1 MFRGENN
8 FRNAYMA
15 QAVSRVA
22 EQGSGSEMTAG
33 QHDMGMASKN
43 DVDIRRILHHF
54 EIIAVSQMAEDDVD
68 GVMVEPE
75 PVRDS
80 LVVFFIRQLP

>member
-15 QAVSRVA
+15 QPMSCVA
-22 EQGSGSEMTAG
+22 KQRTGSEMTAG

-54 EIIAVSQMAEDDVD
+54 QIIAVSQMAEDDVD
-68 GVMVEPE
+68 GIMVEPE

>member
-1 MFRGENN
+1 
-8 FRNAYMA
+8 MA
-15 QAVSRVA
+15 QAVTRVA
-22 EQGSGSEMTAG
+22 EQGSGSEMTVG
-33 QHDMGMASKN
+33 QHDVGMASKN

-54 EIIAVSQMAEDDVD
+54 QIIAVSQMAKDDVD